1 LKIEGET
8 EPFERVFI
16 SFDGEIDNPVR
27 FAGTPSPSAAQW
39 PRQLSIDIPIENVV
53 PPPERYLGSTVG
65 TGGGKLRVGA
75 PNMIYCIINSLERA
89 SESDMDA
96 RPTALCNLCMDRY

>member
-1 LKIEGET
+1 LKLEGET

-39 PRQLSIDIPIENVV
+39 PRN
-53 PPPERYLGSTVG
+53 
-65 TGGGKLRVGA
+65 
-75 PNMIYCIINSLERA
+75 
-89 SESDMDA
+89 
-96 RPTALCNLCMDRY
+96 